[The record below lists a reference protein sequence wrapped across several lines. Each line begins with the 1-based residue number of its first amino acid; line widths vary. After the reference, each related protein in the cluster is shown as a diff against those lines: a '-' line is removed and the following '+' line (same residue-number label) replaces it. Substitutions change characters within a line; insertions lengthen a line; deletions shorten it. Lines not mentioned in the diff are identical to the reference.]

1 MGIWFLRKKDIFVFV
16 LGMVFPL
23 ILLSS
28 NNQSVDSIQSAI
40 RKERDPDKLIE
51 LYSLWGRRWIQ
62 EKNDSLVWL
71 AEKVRVV
78 KHKHADVIADGFLV
92 SNLISNG
99 KLREAVNLAK
109 KTEELAKKHGDAKLL
124 FGVRHKRAVAHFKN
138 SELQKSADVNALNLH
153 LADTADYI
161 LGSIKALTLEGNIL
175 LIQGETSKALVS
187 AKKALDFAVNF
198 KEPINVATCHKLIGN
213 IYYYQGAYD
222 NSLAAYVKAA
232 TQYEQLGLMYDV
244 SSVYTNISNVQRTLN
259 NLEQAES
266 YILKSKQIRLNL
278 GLIKDVVDDLLNA
291 GLIWIEVKPERA
303 RYYFDEAERIL
314 NESNIPQRRPH
325 IYNNIANTYYNNG
338 DYTQALEYYQKALNA
353 AVFNNDMMEEIRV
366 GINIGYTYIKLNKK
380 EAAITHI
387 NTSLNK
393 AHKAKIQ
400 ELVIFAYEGLADAYE
415 HFGMYKEAL
424 QFRNMYVLVKDSI
437 LNEKT
442 TSRIVELQELYESE
456 RKERQIDAMNQQ
468 REIDA
473 LNLSKNE
480 LELSKARN
488 RNVFLTVFLF
498 LFLLLAYGSYKR
510 LKLKKQRELQ
520 LARIQEQKL
529 GMQAVLKAIETERK
543 RIAGDLHD
551 GIAQTL
557 SGIKL
562 ALERFKEDLVF
573 QDPFQQEKFKQT
585 IHYLDS
591 ACVEVRNISHQ
602 MVPKVLLKNGLIP
615 AIRDMLDKTLE
626 HTALNYSF
634 EYFGISEKERLSELM
649 EVNLY
654 RIAQELINNILK
666 HSGAKKVSFQIIKN
680 EDTLVFVAEDDG
692 IGFKPND
699 KKSSG
704 LGLRNIKSRVE
715 MLNGEINF
723 EPAPQTGIV
732 ATVRI
737 PLNNGK
743 D

>member
-23 ILLSS
+23 MLISS
-28 NNQSVDSIQSAI
+28 NNQNNDSIQSLI
-40 RKERDPDKLIE
+40 RKERDPDKILE
-51 LYSLWGRRWIQ
+51 LYALWGRRWIQ

-71 AEKVRVV
+71 AEKVRVL
-78 KHKHADVIADGFLV
+78 KHKDANVIADGFLV
-92 SNLISNG
+92 SNFINNG
-99 KLREAVNLAK
+99 KFSEAIDLAK
-109 KTEELAKKHGDAKLL
+109 KTEKQAEKFGDAKLL
-124 FGVRHKRAVAHFKN
+124 FGVRHKRAVAHFKK
-138 SELQKSADVNALNLH
+138 SELQKAADINAKNL
-153 LADTADYI
+153 LIADTSDYI
-161 LGSIKALTLEGNIL
+161 LGTINALILEGNIL
-175 LIQGETSKALVS
+175 LIQGETSKALVA
-187 AKKALDFAVNF
+187 AKKALDFSINF
-198 KEPINVATCHKLIGN
+198 KELNSEATCHKLIGN
-213 IYYYQGAYD
+213 IYYYQGGYENA
-222 NSLAAYVKAA
+222 LASFVKAA
-232 TQYEQLGLMYDV
+232 TIYEQLDLLYEV
-244 SSVYTNISNVQRTLN
+244 SSVYNNIASVQRSLK

-266 YILKSKQIRLNL
+266 FILRSKQIRLEL
-278 GLIKDVVDDLLNA
+278 GRIKDVADDLLNA
-291 GLIWIEVKPERA
+291 GLLWIELKPERA
-303 RYYFDEAERIL
+303 LYYFDEAERIL
-314 NESNIPQRRPH
+314 NESNITTRLPH
-325 IYNNIANTYYNNG
+325 TYNNIANSYYNSAN
-338 DYTQALEYYQKALNA
+338 YLKALEYYQKALQTAIVNK
-353 AVFNNDMMEEIRV
+353 DKIEEIR
-366 GINIGYTYIKLNKK
+366 ITNNIGFAFMMLNKK
-380 EAAITHI
+380 DAAISQFSA
-387 NTSLNK
+387 SLQM
-393 AHKAKIQ
+393 AQ
-400 ELVIFAYEGLADAYE
+400 EAGTQDNVSFAYEGLADVYE

-424 QFRNMYVLVKDSI
+424 QFRNMYILAKDSI

-442 TSRIVELQELYESE
+442 AKRIVELQELYESE
-456 RKERQIDAMNQQ
+456 RKERQIDALNQK

-473 LNLSKNE
+473 LTLAKKE

-615 AIRDMLDKTLE
+615 AIRDMLDKSLE

-634 EYFGISEKERLSELM
+634 EYFGISEKERLSEIM

-715 MLNGEINF
+715 ILNGEINF

>member
-1 MGIWFLRKKDIFVFV
+1 MRLWFLRKKDILALVV
-16 LGMVFPL
+16 GLVFPL
-23 ILLSS
+23 VLLSS
-28 NNQSVDSIQSAI
+28 SNQSVDSIQTII
-40 RKERDPDKLIE
+40 RKERNPDKLIE
-51 LYSLWGRRWIQ
+51 LYTLWGNRWVK
-62 EKNDSLVWL
+62 ENNDSIVWL
-71 AEKVRVV
+71 SEKVRVV
-78 KHKHADVIADGFLV
+78 KHKHAAIIADGFL
-92 SNLISNG
+92 ISDQINNS
-99 KLREAVNLAK
+99 KFSEAISLSI
-109 KTEELAKKHGDAKLL
+109 KTEELAKKQGNAKLL
-124 FGVRHKRAVAHFKN
+124 FDIRHKRAVALFKN
-138 SELQKSADVNALNLH
+138 SEHQKAADVNEQNLVI
-153 LADTADYI
+153 ADTADYI
-161 LGSIKALTLEGNIL
+161 LGTINALTLSGNIL
-175 LIQGETSKALVS
+175 LVQGEMSKALVS
-187 AKKALDFAVNF
+187 AKKALDFAINF
-198 KEPINVATCHKLIGN
+198 KEAVAEATCHKLIGN

-222 NSLAAYVKAA
+222 NALASFVKAA
-232 TQYEQLGLMYDV
+232 TLYEQLDLMYDV
-244 SSVYTNISNVQRTLN
+244 SSVYNNIASVQRSLN
-259 NLEQAES
+259 NIEQAES
-266 YILKSKQIRLNL
+266 FILRSKQIRLKL
-278 GLIKDVVDDLLNA
+278 GRIKDVADDLLNA
-291 GLIWIEVKPERA
+291 GLLWIELKPERA

-314 NESNIPQRRPH
+314 NEANITQRLPH
-325 IYNNIANTYYNNG
+325 TYNNIANTYYNSGN
-338 DYTQALEYYQKALNA
+338 YLQALDYYQKALTA
-353 AVFNNDMMEEIRV
+353 AVSNSDKNEEIR
-366 GINIGYTYIKLNKK
+366 ITNNIGYAYMMLNKK
-380 EAAITHI
+380 EAAIAQFTS
-387 NTSLNK
+387 SLNMAREAK
-393 AHKAKIQ
+393 AQDKVAHA
-400 ELVIFAYEGLADAYE
+400 FEGLADAHE

-424 QFRNMYVLVKDSI
+424 QFRNIYILVKDSI

-442 TSRIVELQELYESE
+442 AKRIVELQELYESE
-456 RKERQIDAMNQQ
+456 RKERQIDALNQK

-473 LNLSKNE
+473 LSLSKKE

-615 AIRDMLDKTLE
+615 AVRDMLDKTLE

-634 EYFGISEKERLSELM
+634 EFFGISEKERLSEIM

-680 EDTLVFVAEDDG
+680 EDTLVFIAEDDG
-692 IGFKPND
+692 IGFKPGD

-704 LGLRNIKSRVE
+704 LGLLNIKSRVE
-715 MLNGEINF
+715 ILNGEINF

-743 D
+743 N

>member
-1 MGIWFLRKKDIFVFV
+1 M
-16 LGMVFPL
+16 
-23 ILLSS
+23 
-28 NNQSVDSIQSAI
+28 
-40 RKERDPDKLIE
+40 
-51 LYSLWGRRWIQ
+51 
-62 EKNDSLVWL
+62 
-71 AEKVRVV
+71 
-78 KHKHADVIADGFLV
+78 
-92 SNLISNG
+92 
-99 KLREAVNLAK
+99 
-109 KTEELAKKHGDAKLL
+109 
-124 FGVRHKRAVAHFKN
+124 
-138 SELQKSADVNALNLH
+138 
-153 LADTADYI
+153 
-161 LGSIKALTLEGNIL
+161 
-175 LIQGETSKALVS
+175 
-187 AKKALDFAVNF
+187 
-198 KEPINVATCHKLIGN
+198 
-213 IYYYQGAYD
+213 
-222 NSLAAYVKAA
+222 
-232 TQYEQLGLMYDV
+232 
-244 SSVYTNISNVQRTLN
+244 
-259 NLEQAES
+259 
-266 YILKSKQIRLNL
+266 
-278 GLIKDVVDDLLNA
+278 
-291 GLIWIEVKPERA
+291 
-303 RYYFDEAERIL
+303 
-314 NESNIPQRRPH
+314 
-325 IYNNIANTYYNNG
+325 
-338 DYTQALEYYQKALNA
+338 
-353 AVFNNDMMEEIRV
+353 
-366 GINIGYTYIKLNKK
+366 
-380 EAAITHI
+380 
-387 NTSLNK
+387 
-393 AHKAKIQ
+393 
-400 ELVIFAYEGLADAYE
+400 IFAYEGLADAYE

-591 ACVEVRNISHQ
+591 ACVEVRNISQQ